1 MNQILKSIFHQNK
14 RNYDSS
20 VRIAAL
26 EILLQNGISTGGLRN
41 IVLSAMY
48 DQTEFEVST
57 YLIKRMKDLSES
69 DPKFR

>member
-41 IVLSAMY
+41 IILSAMY

-57 YLIKRMKDLSES
+57 YLNKRMKDLSES

>member
-1 MNQILKSIFHQNK
+1 MNQVLKSIFHQNK

-57 YLIKRMKDLSES
+57 YLIKRMKDLAES

>member
-1 MNQILKSIFHQNK
+1 MNQVLKSIFHQNK

-57 YLIKRMKDLSES
+57 YLIKRMEDLSES